1 MSKDERR
8 FKLCAVFDSETT
20 TIGSGGAARAF
31 PILYQINDLRR
42 IDIRDYTPDATDDI
56 HFYRHREELIRFFED
71 LIHWGLAEGLVP
83 IVTAYCLPFDLCS
96 LRDWLNDAFDAVIPL
111 ARSSTVF
118 YAFDCERDGGTVLRF
133 WDCAHLQRG
142 GVRTM
147 GALAGVPKATG
158 DWDYSLVRT
167 PSTPLTDNERYY
179 ASRDVQV
186 IPAFFA
192 YLLKTNDWLESDML
206 GSKVLTS
213 TGMVRKW
220 AALKIGALPVCRQ
233 GETLEQVQADRQREE
248 REKVKK
254 RDRRH
259 ELTLRQQYMRFYVAP
274 NRPHNYS
281 QYAARKACFR
291 GGWSFTA
298 ARWACTLQRNV
309 RSLDATSMHHT
320 FFPMDV
326 PVGFKPFNLEKNPVH
341 ARSIVGYIL
350 HLTPEEI
357 MAHYKRPFPY
367 GLHACVRFTNL
378 RLKKGTVFEKAGIGL
393 LAEAKF
399 NGRMTRMNDDE
410 VNEATV
416 AQTEDMQ
423 AHGYG
428 DRAYGT
434 RDRFPVF
441 AFAKLMSAPAVDVW
455 LSEIELWCVAQVY
468 DFNAFRVLGGEWT
481 EKWSRCPAY
490 LALQSMTLYGQKDSV
505 KQARKTYRASHPFTG
520 DLSGFPLAYRDRMI
534 TGDLSQSEIDA
545 YFKMTKSRIN
555 SIYGTQAMDE
565 FKAGF
570 MFCEGL
576 VKVDGDKIVTPAN
589 WEELAP
595 AYNSVFYTFGLRVVG
610 RSRMHLLLAML
621 LLDKAFGA
629 DARILG
635 GDTDSL
641 KTAFAPGVTATAI
654 EQALKP
660 LHVASDR
667 MINLS
672 YARLRK
678 QYPAYSS
685 TMRGVGHFELEQ
697 CGTDEDGNP
706 AFAFPLHIEMWV
718 KCRVSV
724 DKAGAFHVTCAGLP
738 HGKGYDIESWY
749 ADAAAARGA
758 EWALTHGLWFNAT
771 VDKQLTRRLQRK
783 TPPVGRRYKA
793 EIVDY
798 NGEVSFIDAV
808 ECQALYDS
816 GCNVGALDRGANAE
830 SAAYLAAHY
839 GRDVFRPPTRLCHDD
854 WRRNGVHSL

>member
-1 MSKDERR
+1 MSKDDRR
-8 FKLCAVFDSETT
+8 FKLCAVLDSETT

-31 PILYQINDLRR
+31 PVLYQVNDLRN
-42 IDIRDYTPDATDDI
+42 IDIRDYRAGATDDI
-56 HFYRHREELIRFFED
+56 RFYRRREQLIGYFEG
-71 LIHWGLAEGLVP
+71 LIAWGAANGLVP
-83 IVTAYCLPFDLCS
+83 IVTAYNAPFDLCS
-96 LRDWLNDAFDAVIPL
+96 LRDWLESAFDGVNPL
-111 ARSSTVF
+111 ARSSSV
-118 YAFDCERDGGTVLRF
+118 YYVLDCERAGGTALRF

-158 DWDYSLVRT
+158 DWDYTLIRT
-167 PSTPLTDNERYY
+167 PETPLTNNERFY

-206 GSKVLTS
+206 GSKILTS

-220 AALKIGALPVCRQ
+220 AALKIGSLPVCRQ
-233 GETLEQVQADRQREE
+233 GETLEQVEAERQREE
-248 REKVKK
+248 QKKVKK

-259 ELTLRQQYMRFYVAP
+259 ELTVRQQYMRFYVAP
-274 NRPHNYS
+274 NRPHDYHE
-281 QYAARKACFR
+281 YAARKACFR

-298 ARWACTLQRNV
+298 ARWACTVQRNV

-341 ARSIVGYIL
+341 ARSIVGYVL
-350 HLTPEEI
+350 HLTAKEVT
-357 MAHYKRPFPY
+357 AHYKRPFPY

-378 RLKKGTVFEKAGIGL
+378 RLKKGTVFEKEGIGL

-399 NGRMTRMNDDE
+399 KGRMTRMNDEE

-416 AQTEDMQ
+416 AQTEAMQ
-423 AHGYG
+423 ATGYG
-428 DRAYGT
+428 DRAYST

-441 AFAKLMSAPAVDVW
+441 AFAKLMSAPCVDVW

-468 DFNAFRVLGGEWT
+468 DFDTFRVLGGEWT
-481 EKWSRCPAY
+481 DKWSRCPAY
-490 LALQSMTLYGQKDSV
+490 LALQSMSLYGQKDCV
-505 KQARKTYRASHPFTG
+505 KQARKTYRESHPFAG
-520 DLSGFPLAYRDRMI
+520 DLSGFPLAYRERMT
-534 TGDLSQSEIDA
+534 TGDLSQSELDA

-570 MFCEGL
+570 VFTDGL
-576 VKVDGDKIVTPAN
+576 VKVDGDKIVTPDN
-589 WEELAP
+589 WEQLAP
-595 AYNSVFYTFGLRVVG
+595 DYNSVFYNFGLRIVG

-621 LLDKAFGA
+621 LLDEAFGVK
-629 DARILG
+629 ARILG

-641 KTAFAPGVTATAI
+641 KIAFAPDVTATAI

-660 LHVASDR
+660 LHDASDR
-667 MINLS
+667 MINRA
-672 YARLRK
+672 YARLRA

-685 TMRGVGHFELEQ
+685 HMRGVGHFEIEQ
-697 CGTDEDGNP
+697 CGSDEDGNP
-706 AFAFPLHIEMWV
+706 AFAYPLHIEMWV

-724 DKAGAFHVTCAGLP
+724 DKAGAFHITCAGLP
-738 HGKGYDIESWY
+738 HGKGYNIESWY
-749 ADAAAARGA
+749 ADAARTRGA
-758 EWALTHGLWFNAT
+758 EWALTHGLWFNVT

-783 TPPVGRRYKA
+783 IPPVGRTFDA
-793 EIVDY
+793 EVIDY
-798 NGEVSFIDAV
+798 NGQTAFVDAV
-808 ECQALYDS
+808 ECQALYNA
-816 GCNVGALDRGANAE
+816 GCNVGAIDTGANAE
-830 SAAYLAAHY
+830 NAAYLSAHY
-839 GRDVFRPPTRLCHDD
+839 GRDVFRPPTRLCFDD
-854 WRRNGVHSL
+854 WRR